1 MTEIPKM
8 FCRQIKNQL
17 VFDCLK
23 CGKQH
28 YHGLGEG
35 HRLSHC
41 LVEDAYPNGY
51 DLVVGLS
58 CGQSVH

>member
-1 MTEIPKM
+1 MAEISKIP
-8 FCRQIKNQL
+8 CHQVKNQL
-17 VFDCLK
+17 VFDCPK

-41 LVEDAYPNGY
+41 LSKDAYPNGY
-51 DLVVGLS
+51 DLVVGRS
-58 CGQSVH
+58 CEQSVH